1 MKADT
6 HQTPFTSE
14 LLSPAGTLK
23 NMEYAF
29 AYGADAV
36 YAGQPRYSLRVRNN
50 EFDEETLEKGIK
62 RAHALG
68 KKFYVVSNIAAHN
81 SKIKTYMK
89 DIAPIIAMQPD
100 ALIMSDPGLISM
112 VHEAYPEQEIHLS
125 VQSNAV
131 NWATVKFWY
140 KQGVSRVVLSR
151 ELSMQEIREIRD
163 AVPEMEIEVFV
174 HGALCIAYSGRC
186 LLSGYINKRDANQG
200 TCTNACRWNYNT
212 YDAKE
217 DVSGDIVGVE
227 KITVANISNIT
238 DLTELTGSA
247 FAASFEDDIEPTL
260 GVGKPTDKM
269 MLLEEEGRPGEFMP
283 AFEDE
288 HGTYIMNSKDL
299 RAVELIP
306 EMVQMGIH
314 SLKIEGRTKSHYYV
328 ARTAQ
333 VYRKAIDDAAAG
345 KPFDTNLLADL
356 ESLASRGYTEGFLRR
371 HVHSEYQ
378 NYEYGVSKSDRQ
390 RFVGEV
396 VAVGERDGQE
406 YLEIDVK
413 NKFCVGDSIEIMSP
427 VGNVTLVLPEMRDKH
442 DVPVDCA
449 LGSGWLVRIPNPF
462 KDVAEEVLK
471 FGLVMRNESWGG
483 DVKRDAAAKKVK
495 VEQDAKDLE
504 IRAAAKQQ
512 PNALH
517 S

>member
-1 MKADT
+1 MKADNFK
-6 HQTPFTSE
+6 PE
-14 LLSPAGTLK
+14 LLSPAGTFK

-50 EFDEETLEKGIK
+50 EFDEETLDKGIK
-62 RAHALG
+62 RAHELG

-81 SKIKTYMK
+81 AKIKTYMR
-89 DIAPIIAMQPD
+89 DIAPIIAMKPD
-100 ALIMSDPGLISM
+100 ALIMSDPGLIAM
-112 VHEAYPEQEIHLS
+112 VRAEYPEQEIHLS

-131 NWATVKFWY
+131 NWATVKFWHD
-140 KQGVSRVVLSR
+140 QGISRVVLSR
-151 ELSMQEIREIRD
+151 ELSIQEIREIGE
-163 AVPEMEIEVFV
+163 AVPGMELEVFV

-212 YDAKE
+212 YEGQE
-217 DVSGDIVGVE
+217 DETGDVVGVPVGQ
-227 KITVANISNIT
+227 VANIT
-238 DLTELTGSA
+238 DLTGAETEMPDVTIGA
-247 FAASFEDDIEPTL
+247 
-260 GVGKPTDKM
+260 GKPTDQM
-269 MLLEEEGRPGEFMP
+269 MLLEEEGRPGEYMP
-283 AFEDE
+283 AYEDE

-306 EMVQMGIH
+306 ELVDMGVD

-345 KPFDTNLLADL
+345 KPFDQNLLSDL

-396 VAVGERDGQE
+396 VDVVERDGKSL
-406 YLEIDVK
+406 LEIDVK
-413 NKFCVGDSIEIMSP
+413 NKFCLGDSLEIMTP
-427 VGNVTLVLPEMRDKH
+427 AGNVTLNLADMQDHHDK
-442 DVPVDCA
+442 PVECA
-449 LGSGWLVRIPNPF
+449 LGSGWRVRIPNPF
-462 KDVAEEVLK
+462 KNLDVETLR
-471 FGLVMRNESWGG
+471 FGLIMRNEAWGG
-483 DVKRDAAAKKVK
+483 DLKRDAAAREAKA
-495 VEQDAKDLE
+495 AKD
-504 IRAAAKQQ
+504 AADAS
-512 PNALH
+512 A
-517 S
+517 

>member
-1 MKADT
+1 MKAD
-6 HQTPFTSE
+6 HFKPE
-14 LLSPAGTLK
+14 LLSPAGTFK
-23 NMEYAF
+23 NMEFAF

-50 EFDEETLEKGIK
+50 EFDEETLDRGIK
-62 RAHALG
+62 YAHSLG

-81 SKIKTYMK
+81 AKIKTYIR
-89 DIAPIIAMQPD
+89 DIAPIIAMKPD
-100 ALIMSDPGLISM
+100 ALIMSDPGLIAM
-112 VHEAYPEQEIHLS
+112 VRAEYPEQEIHLS

-140 KQGVSRVVLSR
+140 DQGISRVVLSR
-151 ELSMQEIREIRD
+151 ELSIQEIREIGE
-163 AVPEMEIEVFV
+163 AVPGMELEVFV

-212 YDAKE
+212 YEGKE
-217 DVSGDIVGVE
+217 NEAGDIVGIPVE
-227 KITVANISNIT
+227 KISNIT
-238 DLTELTGSA
+238 DLTGGSQNPYT
-247 FAASFEDDIEPTL
+247 EEPTL
-260 GVGKPTDKM
+260 GVGKPTDQVL
-269 MLLEEEGRPGEFMP
+269 LLEEEGRPGEYMP
-283 AFEDE
+283 AYEDE

-306 EMVQMGIH
+306 ELVEMGVD

-345 KPFDTNLLADL
+345 KPFDTNLLTEL
-356 ESLASRGYTEGFLRR
+356 EGLASRGYTEGFLRR

-396 VAVGERDGQE
+396 VGLVERDGRSL
-406 YLEIDVK
+406 LEIDVK
-413 NKFCVGDSIEIMSP
+413 NKFCVGDSIEIMTP
-427 VGNVTLVLPEMRDKH
+427 AGNVTMILPEMQDHHDK
-442 DVPVDCA
+442 PVDAA

-462 KDVAEEVLK
+462 KDLTMEVLR
-471 FGLVMRNESWGG
+471 FGLVMRNEAWGG
-483 DVKRDAAAKKVK
+483 DLKRDAAAR
-495 VEQDAKDLE
+495 EAKLAKE
-504 IRAAAKQQ
+504 TAAV
-512 PNALH
+512 
-517 S
+517 

>member
-1 MKADT
+1 MKADNFK
-6 HQTPFTSE
+6 PE
-14 LLSPAGTLK
+14 LLSPAGTFK

-50 EFDEETLEKGIK
+50 EFDEETLDKGIK

-81 SKIKTYMK
+81 AKIKTYMR
-89 DIAPIIAMQPD
+89 DIAPIIAMKPD
-100 ALIMSDPGLISM
+100 ALIMSDPGLIAM
-112 VHEAYPEQEIHLS
+112 VRAEYPQQEIHLS

-131 NWATVKFWY
+131 NWATVKFWHD
-140 KQGVSRVVLSR
+140 QGISRVVLSR
-151 ELSMQEIREIRD
+151 ELSIQEIREIGE
-163 AVPEMEIEVFV
+163 AVPGMELEVFV

-212 YDAKE
+212 YEGQE
-217 DVSGDIVGVE
+217 DETGDVVGVPVE
-227 KITVANISNIT
+227 QVANIT
-238 DLTELTGSA
+238 DLTSTAPERPDVTIGA
-247 FAASFEDDIEPTL
+247 
-260 GVGKPTDKM
+260 GKPTDKM
-269 MLLEEEGRPGEFMP
+269 MLLEEEGRPGEYMP
-283 AFEDE
+283 AYEDE

-306 EMVQMGIH
+306 ELVEMGVD

-333 VYRKAIDDAAAG
+333 VYRKAIEDATAG
-345 KPFDTNLLADL
+345 KPFDRNLLSDL

-396 VAVGERDGQE
+396 VDVIERDGQSL
-406 YLEIDVK
+406 LEIDVK
-413 NKFCVGDSIEIMSP
+413 NKFCLGDSLEIMTP
-427 VGNVTLVLPEMRDKH
+427 AGNVTLKLADMQDHHDK
-442 DVPVDCA
+442 PVECA
-449 LGSGWLVRIPNPF
+449 LGSGWRVRIPNPF
-462 KDVAEEVLK
+462 KGLDLDTLR
-471 FGLVMRNESWGG
+471 FGLVMRNEAWGG
-483 DVKRDAAAKKVK
+483 DLKRDAAAREAKLGKVASK
-495 VEQDAKDLE
+495 EAVNE
-504 IRAAAKQQ
+504 AADT
-512 PNALH
+512 
-517 S
+517 SV

>member
-1 MKADT
+1 LEADRLENT
-6 HQTPFTSE
+6 VHSE
-14 LLSPAGTLK
+14 LLSPAGTMK

-50 EFDEETLEKGIK
+50 EFDEENLKKGID

-81 SKIKTYMK
+81 SKVNTYMK
-89 DIAPIIAMQPD
+89 DIAPVIAMKPD
-100 ALIMSDPGLISM
+100 ALIMSDPGLIAM
-112 VHEAYPEQEIHLS
+112 VHAEYPEQEIHLS

-140 KQGVSRVVLSR
+140 QNGVRRVVLSR
-151 ELSMQEIREIRD
+151 ELSMQEIREIREK
-163 AVPEMEIEVFV
+163 VPEMELEVFV

-212 YDAKE
+212 YEAKE
-217 DVSGDIVGVE
+217 DVTGDAVGIP
-227 KITVANISNIT
+227 KIEVSNIENIT
-238 DLTELTGSA
+238 DLT
-247 FAASFEDDIEPTL
+247 IESNTPDVADYAHPDVEPVAPTL
-260 GVGKPTDKM
+260 GEGATTEKM

-283 AFEDE
+283 AYEDE

-306 EMVQMGIH
+306 EMVDMGVH

-333 VYRKAIDDAAAG
+333 VYRKAIDDALEG
-345 KPFDTNLLADL
+345 KPFDTNLLSDL

-396 VAVGERDGQE
+396 TCIGERDGQS

-413 NKFCVGDSIEIMSP
+413 NKFCVGDSLEIMSP
-427 VGNVTLVLPEMRDKH
+427 AGNVTMVLPEMRNHH
-442 DVPVDCA
+442 DEEVPCA
-449 LGSGWLVRIPNPF
+449 LGSGWVVRIPNPF
-462 KDVAEEVLK
+462 KDLSEDVLK
-471 FGLVMRNESWGG
+471 FGLVMRNEAWGG
-483 DVKRDAAAKKVK
+483 DVKRDSAAKKIK
-495 VEQDAKDLE
+495 QKQDQKDAKN
-504 IRAAAKQQ
+504 RAAAQ
-512 PNALH
+512 A
-517 S
+517 

>member
-1 MKADT
+1 MKAENF
-6 HQTPFTSE
+6 TPE
-14 LLSPAGTLK
+14 LLSPAGTYK

-62 RAHALG
+62 RAHELG

-81 SKIKTYMK
+81 AKIKTYMR
-89 DIAPIIAMQPD
+89 DIAPIIAMKPD
-100 ALIMSDPGLISM
+100 ALIMSDPGLIAM
-112 VHEAYPEQEIHLS
+112 VRAEYPEQEIHLS

-131 NWATVKFWY
+131 NWATVKFWHD
-140 KQGVSRVVLSR
+140 QGIARVVLSR
-151 ELSMQEIREIRD
+151 ELSIQEIREIGE
-163 AVPEMEIEVFV
+163 AVPGMELEVFV

-212 YDAKE
+212 YEGKE
-217 DVSGDIVGVE
+217 DDSGDIVGIPVD
-227 KITVANISNIT
+227 KVANIT
-238 DLTELTGSA
+238 DLTSD
-247 FAASFEDDIEPTL
+247 AADFSGPEPTL
-260 GVGKPTDKM
+260 GEGKPTDEV
-269 MLLEEEGRPGEFMP
+269 MLLEEEGRPGEYMP

-306 EMVQMGIH
+306 ELVEMGVD

-333 VYRKAIDDAAAG
+333 AYRKAIDDAAAG
-345 KPFDTNLLADL
+345 RPFDTSLLGEL

-396 VAVGERDGQE
+396 LDVVERDGQSL
-406 YLEIDVK
+406 LEIDVK
-413 NKFCVGDSIEIMSP
+413 NKFCLGDSIEIMTP
-427 VGNVTLVLPEMRDKH
+427 AGNVTLKLAEMQDHHDK
-442 DVPVDCA
+442 PVECA
-449 LGSGWLVRIPNPF
+449 LGSGWRVRIPNPF
-462 KDVAEEVLK
+462 KDLDVETLK
-471 FGLVMRNESWGG
+471 FGLVMRNEAWGG
-483 DVKRDAAAKKVK
+483 DLKRDAAAREKKQAS
-495 VEQDAKDLE
+495 EQ
-504 IRAAAKQQ
+504 AAKET
-512 PNALH
+512 AKV
-517 S
+517 

>member
-1 MKADT
+1 MGRNSSFKLIETFALKVNKENLNLK
-6 HQTPFTSE
+6 PKGFKSE
-14 LLSPAGTLK
+14 LLSPAGTFK
-23 NMEYAF
+23 NMEFAF

-50 EFDEETLEKGIK
+50 EFDEEHLARGIK
-62 RAHALG
+62 RAHELG

-81 SKIKTYMK
+81 GKIKTYMR
-89 DIAPIIAMQPD
+89 DIAPIIAMKPD

-112 VHEAYPEQEIHLS
+112 VRAEYPEQEIHLS
-125 VQSNAV
+125 VQSNAI

-140 KQGVSRVVLSR
+140 DQGITRVVLSR
-151 ELSMQEIREIRD
+151 ELSVKEIREIGE
-163 AVPEMEIEVFV
+163 AVPEMELEVFV

-200 TCTNACRWNYNT
+200 TCTNACRWNYKT
-212 YDAKE
+212 YEGKE
-217 DVSGDIVGVE
+217 DETGDIVGVALE
-227 KITVANISNIT
+227 NVSQIT
-238 DLTELTGSA
+238 DLTIQ
-247 FAASFEDDIEPTL
+247 DIDAPQEPTL
-260 GVGKPTDKM
+260 GIGNTTETM
-269 MLLEEEGRPGEFMP
+269 MLLEEEGRPGELMP

-306 EMVQMGIH
+306 ELVQMGVD

-345 KPFDTNLLADL
+345 KEFDTNLLLDL

-396 VAVGERDGQE
+396 VAVLERDGKSF
-406 YLEIDVK
+406 LEVDVK
-413 NKFCVGDSIEIMSP
+413 NKFGIGDSIEIMTP
-427 VGNVTLVLPEMRDKH
+427 NGNVTLVLAEMFNKH
-442 DVPVDCA
+442 DEPINAA
-449 LGSGWLVRIPNPF
+449 LGSGWIARIPNPF
-462 KDVAEEVLK
+462 VELDFAVLR
-471 FGLVMRNESWGG
+471 FALIMRNESWGG
-483 DVKRDAAAKKVK
+483 DTKRDSGAKALNKTSKV
-495 VEQDAKDLE
+495 
-504 IRAAAKQQ
+504 
-512 PNALH
+512 
-517 S
+517 